1 MRLTKN
7 IKVLAALALTATMVV
22 GCGNTTKNP
31 EKTNT
36 GKTETT
42 SKKKIYTSFY
52 PIYDF
57 TKKIVGDKMDVVN
70 LVPAGT
76 EPHDYEL
83 TVDDRK
89 NLEKADA
96 IIYNGA
102 GMEEWVDD
110 VKDAMKDKK
119 VPFINTS
126 EGITLAEGHHH
137 HEDGDEK
144 HHEDGKDEKQK
155 EAKEEHHH
163 DGDEH
168 TYDPHIWL
176 YPLNAKKQLE
186 NIEKAVINIDPE
198 NKAYYEENY
207 KKYAEEFDKLDKE
220 YAEKLD
226 PYKDKTIIVSHEA
239 FGYMCK
245 AYGIN
250 QKGIEG
256 LSPDTEPS
264 PKKMAEIVDYV
275 KNNGVKV
282 IFFEELVSPKV
293 AEAIAKET
301 GAKTNM
307 LNPLEGL
314 SNDEL
319 KAGKDYVKVM
329 QENLQSIVDAL
340 K

>member
-1 MRLTKN
+1 MRLTKKF
-7 IKVLAALALTATMVV
+7 KVFTAIALTGALVA
-22 GCGNTTKNP
+22 GCGSATP
-31 EKTNT
+31 QKTNNNDK
-36 GKTETT
+36 KTETT
-42 SKKKIYTSFY
+42 AKKKIYTSFY

-70 LVPAGT
+70 LVPVGS

-83 TVDDRK
+83 TANDRK
-89 NLEKADA
+89 NLENADA
-96 IIYNGA
+96 VIYNGA

-137 HEDGDEK
+137 HHGDAEEE
-144 HHEDGKDEKQK
+144 HHEDAKAEHNDD
-155 EAKEEHHH
+155 AKEGHHH
-163 DGDEH
+163 DEH
-168 TYDPHIWL
+168 VYDPHIWL
-176 YPLNAKKQLE
+176 YPVNAKKQLE
-186 NIEKAVINIDPE
+186 NIEKAIVNIDPD
-198 NKAYYEENY
+198 NKTYYEENY
-207 KKYAEEFDKLDKE
+207 KKYAAEFDKLDKE
-220 YAEKLD
+220 YAEQLA
-226 PYKDKTIIVSHEA
+226 PYKDKTIVVSHEA
-239 FGYMCK
+239 FGYICR

-256 LSPDTEPS
+256 LSPESEPS

-275 KNNGVKV
+275 KDNGIKV

-293 AEAIAKET
+293 SEAIAKET

-314 SNDEL
+314 SDEDM
-319 KAGKDYVKVM
+319 KAGKDYIKVM
-329 QENLQSIVDAL
+329 QENLKSIVDSF